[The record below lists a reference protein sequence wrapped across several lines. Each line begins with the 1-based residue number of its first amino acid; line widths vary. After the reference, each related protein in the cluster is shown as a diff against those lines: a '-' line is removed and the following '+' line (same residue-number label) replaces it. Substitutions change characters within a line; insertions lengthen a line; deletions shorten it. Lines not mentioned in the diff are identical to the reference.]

1 VAMSF
6 KKEMDD
12 TFYFGIFE
20 PIRANGFICERIDS
34 ETFTGGV
41 LQQIKIKIENSNAVI
56 ADLTR
61 STANVYLKAGYGW
74 GKMFLPF
81 CWRRM
86 KNK

>member
-1 VAMSF
+1 MAMSF

-34 ETFTGGV
+34 EIFTGGV

-56 ADLTR
+56 ADLIR
-61 STANVYLKAGYGW
+61 STANVYLKAGYSW